1 MDEIDR
7 ANQDMEFY
15 EKHRGTQYKKEA
27 EPTGYCLFCG
37 EELFDSK
44 KRWCDF
50 ECMSLWEKENRR
62 NQKWQ
67 KYR

>member
-15 EKHRGTQYKKEA
+15 EKHRGTRYKKEA

-37 EELFDSK
+37 EKLFDPK
-44 KRWCDF
+44 RRWCDYD
-50 ECMSLWEKENRR
+50 CMRFWEKEQNAKRNR
-62 NQKWQ
+62 K
-67 KYR
+67 

>member
-7 ANQDMEFY
+7 ANQDIEFY
-15 EKHRGTQYKKEA
+15 EKHRRTQYKKEA

-37 EELFDSK
+37 EELTGN
-44 KRWCDF
+44 KRWCDA
-50 ECMSLWEKENRR
+50 ECRNFWEKENRR